1 MCKVEVRLRDLF
13 SPCQWNLVEADWAAW
28 AEQSQAP
35 LERESSRSGG
45 FHRRKRPWGPSLSM
59 LEGSQTSLEMRETL
73 FPPILPASQLS
84 SRLQEAGHFFC
95 GALSWLPRLPQS
107 HAVCAPPST
116 LSSSVQELIK
126 PFYLRGKKKRFAP
139 LERVKYVFIAP
150 LSLFLMVQ
158 LTLEEDIFSSK
169 HEPPLLVLGINL
181 SAPLH
186 SLTCPIHT
194 TG

>member
-1 MCKVEVRLRDLF
+1 
-13 SPCQWNLVEADWAAW
+13 
-28 AEQSQAP
+28 
-35 LERESSRSGG
+35 
-45 FHRRKRPWGPSLSM
+45 
-59 LEGSQTSLEMRETL
+59 MRETL

-84 SRLQEAGHFFC
+84 SRLQVAGHFFC
-95 GALSWLPRLPQS
+95 GALSWFPRLPQS
-107 HAVCAPPST
+107 HAVCASPST

-139 LERVKYVFIAP
+139 LQRVKYVFIAP

-194 TG
+194 TGKRACCSLGGEVNF